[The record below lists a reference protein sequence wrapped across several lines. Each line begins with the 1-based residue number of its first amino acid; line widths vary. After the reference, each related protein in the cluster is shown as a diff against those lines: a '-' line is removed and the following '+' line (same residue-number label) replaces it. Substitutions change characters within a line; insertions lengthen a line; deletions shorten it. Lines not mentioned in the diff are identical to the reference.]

1 MMLRSQL
8 PEEPLASWIVLCVG
22 NDPSRLLLYRS
33 LLELDGYSVLLAET
47 VEDGLELSRK
57 KMIDCI
63 VLDHARGGAVLA
75 QEIGRR
81 RATPPLVFVLEGSE
95 IPVHIY
101 PHVEMFISREEA
113 IEALSR
119 CIEEVLDRCR
129 CERAEARRVEPAVR
143 LCTLPHLC
151 NHRFVRRVLPWSA
164 ECLHCTRQAIFGDV

>member
-81 RATPPLVFVLEGSE
+81 RARLISLIRRWQPTSGH
-95 IPVHIY
+95 PV
-101 PHVEMFISREEA
+101 
-113 IEALSR
+113 
-119 CIEEVLDRCR
+119 
-129 CERAEARRVEPAVR
+129 AVSDHGPYKED
-143 LCTLPHLC
+143 LK
-151 NHRFVRRVLPWSA
+151 A
-164 ECLHCTRQAIFGDV
+164 